1 MDRLDDLAAFV
12 AVIDKG
18 SQTAAAR
25 FLGRSLQSINRSL
38 MALERSVG
46 VELVLR
52 TTRQSIATEAGLAF
66 YQRIK
71 PALADIADARQ
82 EAVDNRRD
90 FSGLIRISAPIQ
102 LASAYVAPAICDFM
116 EQHPRIEVELK
127 PSDRE
132 VDVFDDE
139 LDVAVRIRNLA
150 DSALKVR
157 RLGEIRVVVFGAPAY
172 FSRNGRPGHPDDLT
186 KHECIAHV
194 SGGHTEPWPFRV
206 GGKRKLV
213 RVNGRL
219 RTNSITA
226 ATAAVLR
233 GFGLGM
239 APLWQI
245 RDLVDE
251 GLLEVILE
259 EFEAAKFPIHAV
271 FPPTR
276 MPIAKTRAL
285 IDVLAQR
292 LERARLGH

>member
-1 MDRLDDLAAFV
+1 MERLNDLAAFV

-38 MALERSVG
+38 MALERCVG

-52 TTRQSIATEAGLAF
+52 TTRQSTATEAGLAF
-66 YQRIK
+66 YRRVK

-82 EAVDNRRD
+82 EAVDNRHD
-90 FSGLIRISAPIQ
+90 FSGLIRIGAPVQ
-102 LASAYVAPAICDFM
+102 LASAHVAPAICDFM
-116 EQHPRIEVELK
+116 ERHPRIEVELK

-139 LDVAVRIRNLA
+139 LDVAVRIRHLA
-150 DSALKVR
+150 DSGLKVR
-157 RLGEIRVVVFGAPAY
+157 RLGEIRVVVFGSPAY
-172 FSRNGRPGHPDDLT
+172 FSRNGRPRHPDDLMQ
-186 KHECIAHV
+186 HECIAHA
-194 SGGHTEPWPFRV
+194 GHAQPWPFRV
-206 GGKRKLV
+206 DGKRKLV
-213 RVNGRL
+213 RAHGRL
-219 RTNSITA
+219 STNSIAA
-226 ATAAVLR
+226 ATAAALR

-245 RDLVDE
+245 RDLVED
-251 GLLEVILE
+251 GLLEVVLE

-285 IDVLAQR
+285 IDVLAKR
-292 LERARLGH
+292 LDKARLGQ

>member
-52 TTRQSIATEAGLAF
+52 TTRQSTATEAGLAF
-66 YQRIK
+66 YRRVK
-71 PALADIADARQ
+71 PALADLADARK

-90 FSGLIRISAPIQ
+90 FSGFIRIGAPFQ
-102 LASAYVAPAICDFM
+102 FASAHVAPAICDFM

-132 VDVFDDE
+132 VNVFDDE

-172 FSRNGRPGHPDDLT
+172 FSRNGRPRHPDDLIR
-186 KHECIAHV
+186 HECIAHV
-194 SGGHTEPWPFRV
+194 AGGHTEPWPFRV

-213 RVNGRL
+213 RVHGRL
-219 RTNSITA
+219 RTDSITA
-226 ATAAVLR
+226 GTAAVLR
-233 GFGLGM
+233 GLGLGM

-245 RDLVDE
+245 RDLVDK

-259 EFEAAKFPIHAV
+259 GFEAAKFPINAV

-276 MPIAKTRAL
+276 MPVAKTRAL

-292 LERARLGH
+292 LERARLG